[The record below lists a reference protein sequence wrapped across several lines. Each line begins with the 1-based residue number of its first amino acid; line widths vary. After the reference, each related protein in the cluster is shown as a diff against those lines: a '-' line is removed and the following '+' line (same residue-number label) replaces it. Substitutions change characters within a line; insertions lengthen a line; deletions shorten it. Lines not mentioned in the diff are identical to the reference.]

1 MEGIGSRLGR
11 VSSRYGAGPAPSA
24 PVFNGPVR
32 KWKRQWVLCQSDN
45 VAGGKG
51 NHQQHHHHQNPPPL
65 LLCRWTPIPSNNF
78 DESST
83 SPPKRK
89 FRYTPV
95 IALEEK
101 KKEALKKAG
110 DEVEASVTERRNLSF
125 KKPVSNGFMEEI
137 KELCEDHQTYL
148 DRGQLDLQL
157 CLEEQQ

>member
-11 VSSRYGAGPAPSA
+11 VSSRYGGGSATSA

-51 NHQQHHHHQNPPPL
+51 NNHQNPPPL
-65 LLCRWTPIPSNNF
+65 FLCRWTPLPSTNS

-83 SPPKRK
+83 NPPKRK

-95 IALEEK
+95 SNSTFDILLLFFLTIGFSE
-101 KKEALKKAG
+101 G
-110 DEVEASVTERRNLSF
+110 FCSTF
-125 KKPVSNGFMEEI
+125 PVVCIF
-137 KELCEDHQTYL
+137 LLTDYL
-148 DRGQLDLQL
+148 
-157 CLEEQQ
+157 